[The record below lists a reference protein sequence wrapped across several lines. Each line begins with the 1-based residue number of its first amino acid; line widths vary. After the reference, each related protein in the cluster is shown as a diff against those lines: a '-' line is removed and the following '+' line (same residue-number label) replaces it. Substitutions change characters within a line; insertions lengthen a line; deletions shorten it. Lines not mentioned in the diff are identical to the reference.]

1 MTEDTPT
8 VRRLRDLPAP
18 ERRGALEDL
27 VVGEFKATLLMSET
41 EELPLDESYFE
52 LGFTSLLIDEVKQRL
67 ENLLGRPVN
76 TTLLFNSPTVERLM
90 THLTGEVLADVFGTD
105 PVAAPARTP
114 ANDAA
119 NDDAANDD
127 GALVD
132 DLLSDLYRS

>member
-1 MTEDTPT
+1 VEREDFEIALSQIRPSA
-8 VRRLRDLPAP
+8 LR
-18 ERRGALEDL
+18 E
-27 VVGEFKATLLMSET
+27 TLISIPDVSWSDIGGL
-41 EELPLDESYFE
+41 
-52 LGFTSLLIDEVKQRL
+52 DEVKQRL

-119 NDDAANDD
+119 NDD